1 LGADYVVP
9 DGERKEGR
17 MIVKYRLRKHI
28 SPDRVLPLC
37 NGLTCAE
44 IGKKLG
50 YSISPMKR
58 VLRGL
63 VEAKKLRGEGKI
75 QVRYWRT

>member
-1 LGADYVVP
+1 
-9 DGERKEGR
+9 
-17 MIVKYRLRKHI
+17 
-28 SPDRVLPLC
+28 
-37 NGLTCAE
+37 
-44 IGKKLG
+44 
-50 YSISPMKR
+50 MKR

>member
-1 LGADYVVP
+1 
-9 DGERKEGR
+9 
-17 MIVKYRLRKHI
+17 MIVKHRLRKHI
-28 SPDRVLPLC
+28 CKDSVLSAC
-37 NGLTCAE
+37 SGLTCAE

-50 YSISPMKR
+50 HSISPMKR

-63 VEAKKLRGEGKI
+63 VEAGLLRCEGNV

>member
-1 LGADYVVP
+1 
-9 DGERKEGR
+9 
-17 MIVKYRLRKHI
+17 
-28 SPDRVLPLC
+28 
-37 NGLTCAE
+37 
-44 IGKKLG
+44 
-50 YSISPMKR
+50 

>member
-1 LGADYVVP
+1 
-9 DGERKEGR
+9 
-17 MIVKYRLRKHI
+17 MIVKHRLRKHI

-37 NGLTCAE
+37 SGLTCAE

-50 YSISPMKR
+50 HSISPMKR

-63 VEAKKLRGEGKI
+63 VEAGLLRREGNV
-75 QVRYWRT
+75 QVRYYRT

>member
-1 LGADYVVP
+1 
-9 DGERKEGR
+9 
-17 MIVKYRLRKHI
+17 MIVKHRLRKHI
-28 SPDRVLPLC
+28 CKDSVLSAC
-37 NGLTCAE
+37 SGLTCAE
-44 IGKKLG
+44 IGKLLG

>member
-1 LGADYVVP
+1 
-9 DGERKEGR
+9 
-17 MIVKYRLRKHI
+17 
-28 SPDRVLPLC
+28 
-37 NGLTCAE
+37 
-44 IGKKLG
+44 LG